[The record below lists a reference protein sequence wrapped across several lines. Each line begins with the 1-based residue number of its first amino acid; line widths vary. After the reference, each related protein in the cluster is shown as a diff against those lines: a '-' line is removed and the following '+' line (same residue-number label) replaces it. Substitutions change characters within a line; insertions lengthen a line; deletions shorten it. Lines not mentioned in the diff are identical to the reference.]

1 MSDNS
6 LADAAINIGK
16 NGGDLYCDASPWIQD
31 KAKCHENVAAGA
43 EKVRGAVEDPD
54 GTAVKTELE
63 GLSNDFPISL
73 WAGAVNFFRHLFRH
87 GFMLALLLVLKKTQ
101 WTG

>member
-1 MSDNS
+1 MNP
-6 LADAAINIGK
+6 AI
-16 NGGDLYCDASPWIQD
+16 DD
-31 KAKCHENVAAGA
+31 KAECHENVAAA
-43 EKVRGAVEDPD
+43 SEKVRGAVEDPD

-73 WAGAVNFFRHLFRH
+73 WAGAVNFFRHLFCH

>member
-1 MSDNS
+1 MSNKVAEFAGDTT
-6 LADAAINIGK
+6 K
-16 NGGDLYCDASPWIQD
+16 NLGDFGCDASFWIQD
-31 KAKCHENVAAGA
+31 KAKCHENVAAA
-43 EKVRGAVEDPD
+43 SEKVREVTENPVAA
-54 GTAVKTELE
+54 AVKTALE
-63 GLSNDFPISL
+63 GPINDFPISL